1 MELLIVIGAV
11 VVIGALV
18 MGLKKVLHLT
28 AEDENLS
35 EKDDYLERRVQKD
48 EEDK

>member
-11 VVIGALV
+11 VVIGLLV

-28 AEDENLS
+28 VEDENLS